1 MWRAGPARDNAG
13 MNRNT
18 ADHAFMSRS
27 LQLAARGLYTTDP
40 NPRVGCVIVR
50 DGVVVGEGFHARAGE
65 PHAEVHAL
73 RAAGNRAAGATV
85 YVTLEPCSHHGR
97 TPPCVEAVL
106 AARPARVVIAMQDP
120 NPKVAGNGIARLRA
134 AGIAVDVGVLEA
146 GARELNPGFIRRME
160 SGRPFV
166 RVKLAMS
173 IDGRTA
179 MASGES
185 QWITGPAAREDVQR
199 LRARSAA
206 VLTGM
211 GTLRADDPALTVRPA
226 DWRLGGYH
234 RQAHHAYAPA
244 DTREPVV
251 GVRQPLRIL
260 LDRELTAPPTARLFA
275 GDGPV
280 LVVGDA
286 ALLSTPEGAARAAT
300 LQARPGVE
308 VIGLPATG
316 GHLDL
321 AAVLAELGR
330 REVNELLV
338 EAGPVLAGAFVAARL
353 ADELLIYQAPVLMGS
368 AARPLLD
375 LPLSLMADRIP
386 LDITDV
392 RRIGPDIRMTAR
404 FPPAL

>member
-1 MWRAGPARDNAG
+1 MKRYD
-13 MNRNT
+13 T
-18 ADHAFMSRS
+18 DHECMSRA

-73 RAAGNRAAGATV
+73 RAAGDRAAGATV

-160 SGRPFV
+160 TGRPYV

-173 IDGRTA
+173 VDGRTA

-226 DWRLGGYH
+226 DWTLGDYGL
-234 RQAHHAYAPA
+234 PA
-244 DTREPVV
+244 VE
-251 GVRQPLRIL
+251 VRQPLRVL
-260 LDRELTAPPTARLFA
+260 LDRELTASPAARLFA

-280 LVVGDA
+280 LVIGDA
-286 ALLSTPEGAARAAT
+286 VLLATPEGAARAAT
-300 LQARPGVE
+300 LQACPGVA
-308 VIGLPATG
+308 VIGLPVTG

-321 AAVLAELGR
+321 TAVLAELGR

-338 EAGPVLAGAFVAARL
+338 EAGPGLAGAFVAARV
-353 ADELLIYQAPVLMGS
+353 ADELVIYQAPVLMGS
-368 AARPLLD
+368 AARPLVE
-375 LPLSLMADRIP
+375 LPLAAMADKVP
-386 LDITDV
+386 LVITDV